1 MQLSHTVS
9 ARSVAFDDPNLVSS
23 AGLVPVLALA
33 RRCGLHE
40 TAGAALTVPNPNAAI
55 KVAAVVAGMVAGADS
70 IEDLDRLRHGGMSR
84 LFTGIRAPSTLGTFL
99 RSFTFGHVR
108 QLDKVATQLLV
119 NLAGHTPLLRDAGR
133 ICLVDVDDTVKP
145 TYGYAKQGAGYGY
158 THVKGLNALI
168 GTLSTPTSAPV
179 IAATRLRK
187 GSTSS
192 PRGAASFLASTLAVA
207 KRCGATGLVLARMD
221 SAFYTADV
229 VAAIDRAGARFSIT
243 ARLNRSVKAAIGA
256 IAEEAWT
263 PIHYPNAVFDDQ
275 AGGWVSDAEVAE
287 TSYTAFTS
295 RGMGRAVTARLI
307 VRRVKLL
314 PGRRRPARPGR
325 RSPLPR
331 RVHRLCVDDA
341 ASRDLPPRPRHRR
354 TGDRRPEEWAAGSS
368 AVGEVRR
375 QRRLAGPGRRGAQ
388 PDPRRRRLS
397 LGVPRHR
404 PTGHHPRPTDQP
416 AGPDRHLGQT
426 AHAAPAHWLAVG
438 TPLAS
443 SDRRD
448 HLNPPSSR
456 PSPTRGPKWKRRA
469 DRPTRHAIAKTNNHQ
484 DQLQTTESWSVD
496 SG

>member
-1 MQLSHTVS
+1 VQLSHTVS
-9 ARSVAFDDPNLVSS
+9 AMSVAFDDPNLVSS

-99 RSFTFGHVR
+99 RAFTFGHVR
-108 QLDKVATQLLV
+108 QLDKVATQLLI
-119 NLAGHTPLLRDAGR
+119 NLAGHTPLLRDTGQ

-192 PRGAASFLASTLAVA
+192 PRGAASFVASTLAVA

-229 VAAIDRAGARFSIT
+229 VAAIGRAGARFSIT
-243 ARLNRSVKAAIGA
+243 ARQTASVKAAIGT
-256 IAEEAWT
+256 IAEQAWT
-263 PIHYPNAVFDDQ
+263 PIHYPNAIFDDQ
-275 AGGWVSDAEVAE
+275 AGRWVSDAEVAE
-287 TSYTAFTS
+287 TPYTGFAS

-314 PGRRRPARPGR
+314 PPA
-325 RSPLPR
+325 
-331 RVHRLCVDDA
+331 
-341 ASRDLPPRPRHRR
+341 
-354 TGDRRPEEWAAGSS
+354 
-368 AVGEVRR
+368 
-375 QRRLAGPGRRGAQ
+375 GA
-388 PDPRRRRLS
+388 
-397 LGVPRHR
+397 
-404 PTGHHPRPTDQP
+404 DQP
-416 AGPDRHLGQT
+416 ALVEGYRYHAVFTDSALTMLQAETCHRGHAIVEQVIADLKNGPLAHLPSGRF
-426 AHAAPAHWLAVG
+426 AANAAWLALAGMAHNLTRAAGV
-438 TPLAS
+438 LAS
-443 SDRRD
+443 VFHATARPATIRD
-448 HLNPPSSR
+448 HLINLPARIATSAR
-456 PSPTRGPKWKRRA
+456 RLTLHLPTGWRWEHPWRA
-469 DRPTRHAIAKTNNHQ
+469 VIAAIT
-484 DQLQTTESWSVD
+484 
-496 SG
+496 

>member
-1 MQLSHTVS
+1 M
-9 ARSVAFDDPNLVSS
+9 AFDDPNLVSS

-70 IEDLDRLRHGGMSR
+70 IEDLDRLRHGGISR

-108 QLDKVATQLLV
+108 QLDRVATQLLV

-314 PGRRRPARPGR
+314 P
-325 RSPLPR
+325 S
-331 RVHRLCVDDA
+331 
-341 ASRDLPPRPRHRR
+341 
-354 TGDRRPEEWAAGSS
+354 AG
-368 AVGEVRR
+368 A
-375 QRRLAGPGRRGAQ
+375 
-388 PDPRRRRLS
+388 
-397 LGVPRHR
+397 
-404 PTGHHPRPTDQP
+404 DQP
-416 AGPDRHLGQT
+416 ALVEGHRYHAVFTDSALTMLQAETCHRGHAIVEHVIADLKNGPLAHLPSGKF
-426 AHAAPAHWLAVG
+426 AANAAWLALAGVAHNLTRAAG
-438 TPLAS
+438 VLAS
-443 SDRRD
+443 AF
-448 HLNPPSSR
+448 HATAR
-456 PSPTRGPKWKRRA
+456 PATIR
-469 DRPTRHAIAKTNNHQ
+469 
-484 DQLQTTESWSVD
+484 DQLINLPARIATSARRLTLHLPTGWRWEHPWRAVIAAIT
-496 SG
+496 

>member
-158 THVKGLNALI
+158 THVKGLNVLI

-314 PGRRRPARPGR
+314 P
-325 RSPLPR
+325 S
-331 RVHRLCVDDA
+331 
-341 ASRDLPPRPRHRR
+341 
-354 TGDRRPEEWAAGSS
+354 AG
-368 AVGEVRR
+368 A
-375 QRRLAGPGRRGAQ
+375 
-388 PDPRRRRLS
+388 
-397 LGVPRHR
+397 
-404 PTGHHPRPTDQP
+404 DQP
-416 AGPDRHLGQT
+416 ALVEGHRYHAVFTDSALTMLQAETCHRGHAIVEQVIADLKNGPLAHLPSGKF
-426 AHAAPAHWLAVG
+426 AANAAWLALAGVAHNLTRAAG
-438 TPLAS
+438 VLAS
-443 SDRRD
+443 AF
-448 HLNPPSSR
+448 HATAR
-456 PSPTRGPKWKRRA
+456 PATIR
-469 DRPTRHAIAKTNNHQ
+469 
-484 DQLQTTESWSVD
+484 DQLINLPARIATSARRLTLHLPTGWRWEHPWRAVIAAIT
-496 SG
+496 